1 VLTFN
6 AVSVPP
12 LPATL
17 RARLTHRQQ
26 IREFQ
31 GENLRVG
38 SGKSMQMLNFEE
50 NGSIFANGP
59 ASKRKLT
66 MTSP

>member
-38 SGKSMQMLNFEE
+38 SRKSVQMLKFEE
-50 NGSIFANGP
+50 NGSISCEWTCLEAE
-59 ASKRKLT
+59 AHDD
-66 MTSP
+66 